1 MVHRILHLCDWK
13 ATDITYEVLCKAKDC
28 GFTDIQ
34 ISPVQEVREDIG
46 YLWNLYQPISFQ
58 IGNRIANRA
67 DLRQLGTR
75 CENIGLGLIAD
86 IVAHHTTTELE
97 KSKLTR
103 LLYPEDRLVYNYENR
118 YENTHFR
125 VGGLPTLDM
134 WNSNVQYHVR
144 CLIRELINCG
154 VTGLRWDACKHIELP
169 CEGCNFF
176 ENTLELFPELFQYGE
191 LIFTSRD
198 LMEKYQQ
205 IMIVGT
211 EDSRGTDES
220 KCVLWVE
227 SHDSHNEKW
236 THFDNPDDVAY
247 KYMELVKQ
255 HPNAHTLFY
264 TRPFCDSWKL
274 IKH

>member
-1 MVHRILHLCDWK
+1 MAARILHLCDWK
-13 ATDITYEVLCKAKDC
+13 ANDITYEVLTQARNC
-28 GFTDIQ
+28 GFTHIQ
-34 ISPVQEVREDIG
+34 ISPVQEVRDNIG

-58 IGNRIANRA
+58 IGNRIANKT

-86 IVAHHTTTELE
+86 IVAHHTTTELS

-134 WNSNVQYHVR
+134 WNSNVQYLVR
-144 CLIRELINCG
+144 SLIRELINCG

-169 CEGCNFF
+169 CEGCDFF
-176 ENTLELFPELFQYGE
+176 TNTLQAFPDLFQYGE
-191 LIFTSRD
+191 VIFT
-198 LMEKYQQ
+198 EKSLLEEYQKV
-205 IMIVGT
+205 MIVGT
-211 EDSRGTDES
+211 ENSQGTDES
-220 KCVLWVE
+220 RCVLWAE
-227 SHDSHNEKW
+227 SHDSFNERW
-236 THFDNPDDVAY
+236 SVFNNPDDVVY
-247 KYMELVKQ
+247 RYMDLIRQ
-255 HPNAHTLFY
+255 HPNANTLFY
-264 TRPFCDSWKL
+264 ARPYCDSWKK